1 MPRGPQVRSL
11 DPKPRCDGDL
21 KEPFSFLVFGDLV
34 VGNLTM
40 SLFPVG
46 QTKESFIYSLFSC
59 CVIRIYSLLYSD
71 QSWWLCLTSG
81 TQPIL
86 FWPNANY
93 IPLEAHVV
101 YGLYQFDFDN
111 P

>member
-11 DPKPRCDGDL
+11 DPKPRCDRDL
-21 KEPFSFLVFGDLV
+21 EEPFSFLVFGDLV

-59 CVIRIYSLLYSD
+59 CVIRIYSLL
-71 QSWWLCLTSG
+71 
-81 TQPIL
+81 
-86 FWPNANY
+86 
-93 IPLEAHVV
+93 IPRPSEKKSPPKAFK
-101 YGLYQFDFDN
+101 GSS
-111 P
+111 